1 VLKRLRKRVL
11 GVLFLAVVGSL
22 LALSVAVYNKTF
34 TSSVNVK
41 LEAGRIGH
49 QLVVPADVKLRGII
63 VGEVR
68 STHSDG
74 ANATLDLAL
83 QPDKAKQI
91 PSNVVARILPKTLF
105 GEKFV
110 DLILPSAPAPTHFGQ
125 AGIKN
130 VINLDHSSTAIEA
143 EQVFNDL
150 VPFLQ
155 TLQPVELNMTLSNLA
170 QALRGR
176 GNKLGDNLA
185 RTDTYFAA
193 LNPDLKNIEF
203 DISGLADLATNLDA
217 ATPDLL
223 ATARQFAVNSRTLV
237 QKSDVFT
244 QFLVDTRS
252 FAGTTTT
259 FLNQNERNLVQ
270 LAQISVPQ
278 LALLAQYSP
287 EFPCLLQGLTK
298 IEPVLGRTLV
308 PLAGQSP
315 GLHIDL
321 QVINQPNGYTYPKDK
336 PDYTLNRNAS
346 FAGPRCYGLP
356 GAPDKAVGSTPP
368 VNSGGNPPAGQVSA
382 QSNSPA
388 VQLATILAAPE
399 LGVAGSDVPDIATIL
414 SAPQLAGM
422 AVTVR

>member
-1 VLKRLRKRVL
+1 MIKLLRKRLL
-11 GVLFLAVVGSL
+11 GVLFLAVVVGL
-22 LALSVAVYNKTF
+22 LALSVAFYNKTF
-34 TSSVNVK
+34 TTSVNVK
-41 LEAGRIGH
+41 LQAGRIGH

-68 STHSDG
+68 SVHSNG
-74 ANATLDLAL
+74 TNATLDLAL
-83 QPDKAKQI
+83 QPDKAKLI

-110 DLILPSAPAPTHFGQ
+110 DLIIPSAPAPTHFGQ
-125 AGIKN
+125 PGVSN

-143 EQVFNDL
+143 EKVFNDL
-150 VPFLQ
+150 VPLLQ
-155 TLQPVELNMTLSNLA
+155 TLQPVELNLTLSNLA

-203 DISGLADLATNLDA
+203 DISGVADLATNLNA

-244 QFLVDTRS
+244 QFLLGTRG
-252 FAGTTTT
+252 FANTTTN
-259 FLNQNERNLVQ
+259 FLTQNGQNLVQ
-270 LAQISVPQ
+270 LAQISQPQ

-287 EFPCLLQGLTK
+287 EFPCLLEGLTK
-298 IEPVLGRTLV
+298 IEPVLGQTFLPR
-308 PLAGQSP
+308 AGQNP

-321 QVINQPNGYTYPKDK
+321 QVINQPNGYSYPKDK
-336 PDYTLNRNAS
+336 PDYTLNRNAT
-346 FAGPRCYGLP
+346 FAGPHCYGLP
-356 GAPDKAVGSTPP
+356 GVPANAVGSPP
-368 VNSGGNPPAGQVSA
+368 PLNGGGNGPGGVSA
-382 QSNSPA
+382 QSSSQA
-388 VQLATILAAPE
+388 VQLAQILSAPL
-399 LGVAGSDVPDIATIL
+399 LGVAGTDVPDIATIL